1 MPTYDPRSITLT
13 IGGVPFRGFTSV
25 EYRDAPAQSVVGI
38 DGREKG
44 RTKGRVVLMP
54 PGSTPAMLDAAR
66 RIIDATD
73 PPSAE
78 VLRAGARAVLTWLI
92 RRSRRPS

>member
-1 MPTYDPRSITLT
+1 MPTYDSVTVT

-66 RIIDATD
+66 RIIGATD

>member
-1 MPTYDPRSITLT
+1 MPTYDPRSVTLT
-13 IGGVPFRGFTSV
+13 IGGVPFDGAVSV
-25 EYRDAPAQSVVGI
+25 AYRDGPAQSVVGI

-66 RIIDATD
+66 RIVGATD

-78 VLRAGARAVLTWLI
+78 VVRAGAVAVLNG
-92 RRSRRPS
+92 